1 MEIKEN
7 EELNVI
13 TDNSKVNINLLKQI
27 EILKAE
33 NEELREVI
41 KGHERVLQSQNMDL
55 TVERKRVTKLKE
67 ALLTERERTEKSIS
81 RNLELIKEN
90 TKLKEAL
97 KDIRSQL
104 FDSKN
109 CETILTKSI
118 DALLKD

>member
-7 EELNVI
+7 EEFNVI

-27 EILKAE
+27 ETIKAE
-33 NEELREVI
+33 NEELR
-41 KGHERVLQSQNMDL
+41 KDL
-55 TVERKRVTKLKE
+55 GIQTKFKE
-67 ALLTERERTEKSIS
+67 AYLSHWQNSEEEK
-81 RNLELIKEN
+81 

>member
-1 MEIKEN
+1 MEIKEK

-33 NEELREVI
+33 NEDKDEIIE
-41 KGHERVLQSQNMDL
+41 QL
-55 TVERKRVTKLKE
+55 TNRFNTLNEE
-67 ALLTERERTEKSIS
+67 Y
-81 RNLELIKEN
+81 

-118 DALLKD
+118 DGLLKD

>member
-1 MEIKEN
+1 MEIK
-7 EELNVI
+7 
-13 TDNSKVNINLLKQI
+13 
-27 EILKAE
+27 A
-33 NEELREVI
+33 EELRE
-41 KGHERVLQSQNMDL
+41 
-55 TVERKRVTKLKE
+55 TVNLWYSKPRAKRIIDFIDTLKKENEQLRGLADKRLKE
-67 ALLTERERTEKSIS
+67 LSESSIEW
-81 RNLELIKEN
+81 NKEN

>member
-7 EELNVI
+7 EEFNVI

-27 EILKAE
+27 ETLKAE
-33 NEELREVI
+33 NEELRE
-41 KGHERVLQSQNMDL
+41 QNKAINGGFWGR
-55 TVERKRVTKLKE
+55 TASRQQ
-67 ALLTERERTEKSIS
+67 TEI
-81 RNLELIKEN
+81 

>member
-7 EELNVI
+7 EQLNVI

-27 EILKAE
+27 EILKGE
-33 NEELREVI
+33 NEDKDEIIE
-41 KGHERVLQSQNMDL
+41 QL
-55 TVERKRVTKLKE
+55 TNRFNTLNE
-67 ALLTERERTEKSIS
+67 
-81 RNLELIKEN
+81 EN